1 MRYELI
7 NNVECKVFEACDV
20 EAVSEEPILLYWTKL
35 AGKKSGNP
43 PWNQWVFVPT
53 NNADNEFHN
62 IKIWLKHKV
71 YEFATPK
78 NPSDVIELIKNTEKY
93 TRFPFE

>member
-35 AGKKSGNP
+35 AGKNQATHLGINGYLYPRIMRIMSSIILKSG
-43 PWNQWVFVPT
+43 
-53 NNADNEFHN
+53 
-62 IKIWLKHKV
+62 
-71 YEFATPK
+71 
-78 NPSDVIELIKNTEKY
+78 
-93 TRFPFE
+93 